1 MDMSADGWANAYQL
15 INALVVPGW
24 ALLIFLPRSKLTSA
38 LVHSMLYPALMG
50 SIYVAALGAGIFLG
64 QSADGAGFSS
74 IDGVAAIF
82 DHPNGIIIGWTHYLV
97 FDLFVGAWIGR
108 DAIRANLPHLLIVPC
123 LLGTFMFG
131 PAGLLVYLL
140 LRLVLRKK
148 FSLRED

>member
-1 MDMSADGWANAYQL
+1 MDWADAYLL

-24 ALLIFLPRSKLTSA
+24 ALLIFLPRSKLTA
-38 LVHSMLYPALMG
+38 GVVHSMLYPAVMG
-50 SIYVAALGAGIFLG
+50 AIYVAALGAGIFLG

-108 DAIRANLPHLLIVPC
+108 DAIRSKLPHLAVIPC

-131 PAGLLVYLL
+131 PVGLLGYLL
-140 LRLVLRKK
+140 LRFSLRKK
-148 FSLRED
+148 FSLQE